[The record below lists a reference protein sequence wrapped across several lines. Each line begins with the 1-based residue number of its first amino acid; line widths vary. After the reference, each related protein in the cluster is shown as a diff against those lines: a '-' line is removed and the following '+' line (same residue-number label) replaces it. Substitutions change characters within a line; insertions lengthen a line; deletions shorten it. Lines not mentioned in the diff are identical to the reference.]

1 MRLEAS
7 SDTTA
12 LSYWLNW
19 RVVLCAAWVLM
30 PTVISSLT
38 RRKYECLD
46 QLKSDIGES
55 QQDRAWISHEDKAW
69 RTCLKEIHPIWL
81 LAYRVI
87 AFCLL
92 LGTIVVKVVV
102 NGGLIFFYYTQ
113 LHLVKPFI
121 LLVVLIP
128 VSLCTRTNC
137 ESLLSVYECYQY
149 NLISI
154 GDLNDHGLYLPLT
167 YREITNKSKGRSV
180 SDSREGNCVFQVAG
194 ICSYVFEVIFQ
205 MNDGAVMLTDSVY
218 WFIIFPC
225 PSPFL
230 DLSSPYAP
238 LWYFLMALIHVPCY
252 GIFALIVHI
261 KLYLLSKW
269 FPLSYQF

>member
-7 SDTTA
+7 SDNTA

-30 PTVISSLT
+30 PT
-38 RRKYECLD
+38 
-46 QLKSDIGES
+46 
-55 QQDRAWISHEDKAW
+55 QDRAWISHEDKAW

-92 LGTIVVKVVV
+92 LGTIVVKEVV

-128 VSLCTRTNC
+128 VSLCTRTNY

-149 NLISI
+149 NLISS

>member
-30 PTVISSLT
+30 PT
-38 RRKYECLD
+38 
-46 QLKSDIGES
+46 
-55 QQDRAWISHEDKAW
+55 QDRAWISHEDKAW

-128 VSLCTRTNC
+128 VSLCTRTNY

-149 NLISI
+149 NLISS

-205 MNDGAVMLTDSVY
+205 MSANMHTLNARVPLLRISFFVLWTGAFVL
-218 WFIIFPC
+218 FQC